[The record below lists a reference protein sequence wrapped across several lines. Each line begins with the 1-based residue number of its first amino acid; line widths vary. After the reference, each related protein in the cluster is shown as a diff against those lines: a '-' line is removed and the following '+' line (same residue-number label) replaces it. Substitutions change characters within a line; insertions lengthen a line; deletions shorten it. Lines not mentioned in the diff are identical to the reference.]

1 DGPSCWGPCSS
12 AGASTRWPWARHA
25 GWAPSRPS
33 GASACC
39 WGRCFWPWPR
49 MGGPERPRRVK
60 AGRTERLDGRQGASP
75 VIFGEK
81 GDSVLLGAVTLESLG
96 VRLDALRRELGPLPM
111 VLAPGLPGL
120 VTEN

>member
-1 DGPSCWGPCSS
+1 
-12 AGASTRWPWARHA
+12 
-25 GWAPSRPS
+25 
-33 GASACC
+33 
-39 WGRCFWPWPR
+39 
-49 MGGPERPRRVK
+49 MVGPERPRRVK

-81 GDSVLLGAVTLESLG
+81 RDSVLLGAVTLESLG

-120 VTEN
+120 VTENS